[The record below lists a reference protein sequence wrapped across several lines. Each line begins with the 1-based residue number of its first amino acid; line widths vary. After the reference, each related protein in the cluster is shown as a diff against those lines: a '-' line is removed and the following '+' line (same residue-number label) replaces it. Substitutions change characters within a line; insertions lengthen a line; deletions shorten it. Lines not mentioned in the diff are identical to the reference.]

1 MKRKSLF
8 WVFSIGV
15 LICSCQTSDNKAR
28 KLPNVIFILAD
39 DMGYGDITALNQN
52 SGIPTT
58 NLDKLVTEGMHFT
71 DAHSNSAVCTP
82 TRYGLLTGRYAFR
95 TRLKSGVLVGYDPPL
110 IDKERITLG
119 TLFSSKGYHTACI
132 GKWHLGLDWSRKDNS
147 LPLFTGSQWDN
158 PNTENVDYNGIIEG
172 GPTTRGFDY
181 GYIIPSSLDIAPYCY
196 IRDGKLTKPM
206 RGKIEGQ
213 NPERGVFWRT
223 ADIQQDF
230 DLKGTLGHLTDRAV
244 GYIDQQGRK
253 KDQPFFLY
261 FPLTAPHTPWLPT
274 DNVKGKSKAGV
285 YGDFV
290 VQVDLAVGAVMKK
303 LEELGIE
310 EETLIIF
317 SSDNGAHWTT
327 DDKAKFPHRANY
339 IYSGMKSDVWEGG
352 HRVPFIACWPGQIEA
367 GSKSDELVAM
377 TDLMATYSALLSA
390 TSMAEDSNNFLPLLL
405 NKGNFQ
411 KRDHTILHSVNG
423 TFAIRKDEW
432 KLIDSKGS
440 GGWSF
445 NGKGAKYNL
454 QLYNLSDDPSKKNN
468 LVNQHPEIAKELK
481 DKLDE
486 YKAL

>member
-1 MKRKSLF
+1 MRTKVLFLLIFSLSLF
-8 WVFSIGV
+8 SG
-15 LICSCQTSDNKAR
+15 CENADKQED

-39 DMGYGDITALNQN
+39 DMGYGDITALNPA
-52 SGIPTT
+52 SGIPTA
-58 NLDKLVTEGMHFT
+58 NLDQLVAKGMHFT

-110 IDKERITLG
+110 IEENRTTLG
-119 TLFSSKGYHTACI
+119 TLFSENDYHTACI
-132 GKWHLGLDWSRKDNS
+132 GKWHLGLDWPKKNDS

-158 PNTENVDYNGIIEG
+158 PNTENVDYAGHIGG
-172 GPTTRGFDY
+172 GPSERGFDY

-196 IRDGKLTKPM
+196 IKNGKLTKPIK
-206 RGKIEGQ
+206 GKIEGK

-230 DLKGTLGHLTDRAV
+230 DLKGTLGHLTDKAV
-244 GYIDQQGRK
+244 SYLDKQGRK

-274 DNVKGKSKAGV
+274 DDVKGKSQAGV

-290 VQVDLAVGAVMKK
+290 VQVDQAVGAIMKK

-317 SSDNGAHWTT
+317 SSDNGAHWTAE
-327 DDKAKFPHRANY
+327 DKANFSHRANY

-352 HRVPFIACWPGQIEA
+352 HRVPFIARWSGRIAA
-367 GSKSDELVAM
+367 GSKSTEVVSM
-377 TDLMATYSALLSA
+377 TDMMATFSALLNNNSK
-390 TSMAEDSNNFLPLLL
+390 AEDSNDFLPVLL
-405 NKGNFQ
+405 GEEGFQ
-411 KRDHTILHSVNG
+411 KREYTIHHSVDG
-423 TFAIRKDEW
+423 IFAIRKGDW
-432 KLIDSKGS
+432 KLVDSKGS

-445 NGKGAKYNL
+445 NGNGAEHDL
-454 QLYNLSDDPSKKNN
+454 QLYNLTNDPSEKKN
-468 LVNQHPEIAKELK
+468 LLREHPEIAKELK